1 MNVILVNPRYE
12 HTLVQPIKITMVM
25 LTPVAMVP
33 ACVCAWHWALD
44 GRHGALRCACDH
56 LLLIVSD
63 RITFSPPSSSLN
75 TKNIK
80 FLFAFR
86 KLCMCHTTN
95 TLHTP
100 YIFTFFWMYYDRLL
114 IPKLIRGGKWGLL
127 YKYILFWKLK
137 KPWKSFI
144 SHDLLN
150 NFQTEADG
158 YFVISEYHF

>member
-25 LTPVAMVP
+25 FTPVAMVP

-63 RITFSPPSSSLN
+63 SGTFSPPSSSLN

-80 FLFAFR
+80 FLFAFQKKCVIR
-86 KLCMCHTTN
+86 HT
-95 TLHTP
+95 H
-100 YIFTFFWMYYDRLL
+100 YIHSYVFFIMLNIDL
-114 IPKLIRGGKWGLL
+114 IPRSIKGKKWGLL
-127 YKYILFWKLK
+127 YNIPSFK
-137 KPWKSFI
+137 KKTKNTQIKSYEPWSF
-144 SHDLLN
+144 
-150 NFQTEADG
+150 
-158 YFVISEYHF
+158 